1 MMELKIFNTLR
12 DIPKSEWSL
21 LIGDHFPFSE
31 YDYLCAM
38 EMGGCVGK
46 RTGWMPCYLTLWE
59 SQKLIG
65 AIYLYLKSDSYGE
78 YIFDWSWAHAYM
90 QHGIDYYP
98 KLVSAVPFT
107 PATGNKILIHPQA
120 DSRQVQAILLKTVL
134 KLTEEWQCSSLHFLF
149 IPATEVPIFEKNGFI
164 VRHSSQYHWKNRGYA
179 DFDNFLRTLKGKRR
193 KEILRERRQ
202 VREQGI
208 KIHVLT
214 GNALQEEHSGIMYEF
229 YLSTIYKRG
238 AIDYL
243 SPDFFRRVFL
253 DMKDQVVLVLARSEG
268 SWVAGTVNYH
278 KGNGLYGR
286 YWGCLEEFRSL
297 HFELCYY
304 QTIEYAIAHKIALF
318 EAGAQG
324 GHKVQRGFLPEI
336 TYSAHWITH
345 SGFRSAISEFVEE
358 EKKEI
363 QMGFQRGEAHMP
375 YKAEFVEAWLQKAGV
390 P

>member
-1 MMELKIFNTLR
+1 MELKIFNSLKE
-12 DIPKSEWSL
+12 ISSLEWSS

-31 YDYLCAM
+31 YDYLLAM
-38 EMGGCVGK
+38 EKGGCVGK
-46 RTGWMPCYLTLWE
+46 RTGWNPCYLTLWQ

-90 QHGIDYYP
+90 QHGFNYYP

-107 PATGNKILIHPQA
+107 PATGNKILVHPEVDPQ
-120 DSRQVQAILLKTVL
+120 QVQTILLKSVL
-134 KLTEEWQCSSLHFLF
+134 KLTKEWYCSSLHFLF
-149 IPATEVPIFEKNGFI
+149 IPEEEVPIFEKAGFI

-179 DFDNFLRTLKGKRR
+179 DFETFLKTLKGKRR

-208 KIHVLT
+208 HIHVLT
-214 GNALQEEHSGIMYEF
+214 GESLRDEHVRIMYEF

-243 SPDFFRRVFL
+243 SLDFFRHVFFK
-253 DMKDQVVLVLARSEG
+253 MKDKLVLILAQSEG
-268 SWVAGTVNYH
+268 NWVAGTINYH
-278 KGNGLYGR
+278 KGHSLYGR

-324 GHKVQRGFLPEI
+324 GHKIQRGFLPEI
-336 TYSAHWITH
+336 TYSAHWIQH
-345 SGFRSAISEFVEE
+345 PGFRSAISEFVQE
-358 EKKEI
+358 EKKAI
-363 QMGFQRGEAHMP
+363 QVEFQQGEAHLP
-375 YKAEFVEAWLQKAGV
+375 YRAEFVESWLQKIDIS
-390 P
+390 